1 MAKLPADMTVIEITE
16 PGGPEVLRPARRAV
30 PEPGLG
36 EVLIEVTAAG
46 VNRPDTMQ
54 RQGLYPPPPGASDLP
69 GLEVSGLVVAIGPG
83 AHRYEVGAAVC
94 ALTHGGG
101 YAEYCTAPET
111 QTLPVPA
118 GLSVVDAAGL
128 PETCFTVW
136 TNAFERA
143 RLRAGERLLV
153 QGGSSGIGTTAIQI
167 ASALGVRVFA
177 TAGSPEKCAACER
190 LGAERAINYR
200 DEDFVSV
207 VKELTGGEG
216 VDVVLDIVGGSYLQ
230 RNLAALRPEGRLA
243 QIAVQEASKSQIDL
257 FALMRK
263 RLSIVGSTL
272 RPQSVESKARIAAA
286 LEEQVWPLVESGLVR
301 PVIDSRLPLEEA
313 AAAHARMEDGQHIGK
328 ILLERSVL

>member
-1 MAKLPADMTVIEITE
+1 MANLPTEMTAIEITE
-16 PGGPEVLRPARRAV
+16 PGGPEVLRPARRPL
-30 PEPGLG
+30 PEPALG
-36 EVLIEVTAAG
+36 EVLIEVTGAG

-69 GLEVSGLVVAIGPG
+69 GLEVSGTVVANGPG
-83 AHRYEVGAAVC
+83 ARRYEVGAAVC

-101 YAEYCTAPET
+101 YAEYCVAPET

-118 GLSVVDAAGL
+118 GLAVTDAAGL

-153 QGGSSGIGTTAIQI
+153 HGGSSGIGTTAIQI

-177 TAGSPEKCAACER
+177 TAGTPQKCAACEG

-200 DEDFVSV
+200 DEDFVST
-207 VKELTGGEG
+207 VKALTGGEG

-263 RLSIVGSTL
+263 RVSIVGSTL
-272 RPQSVESKARIAAA
+272 RPQSVDSKARIAAA
-286 LEEQVWPLVESGLVR
+286 LEQQVWPLVESGLVR
-301 PVIDSRLPLEEA
+301 PVVDTRLPLEEA
-313 AAAHARMEDGQHIGK
+313 AAAHARMEAGRHIGK
-328 ILLERSVL
+328 ILLERRAG

>member
-1 MAKLPADMTVIEITE
+1 MAKPPTEMTAIEIAE
-16 PGGPEVLRPARRAV
+16 PGGPEVLRPARRPV

-36 EVLIEVTAAG
+36 EVLIEVAAAG

-54 RQGLYPPPPGASDLP
+54 RQGLYPPPPGASDIP
-69 GLEVSGLVVAIGPG
+69 GLEVSGRVVANGPG
-83 AHRYEVGAAVC
+83 AHRYEVGATVC

-101 YAEYCTAPET
+101 YAEYCVAPET

-153 QGGSSGIGTTAIQI
+153 HGGSSGIGTTAIQI
-167 ASALGVRVFA
+167 ASALGARVFA

-190 LGAERAINYR
+190 LGAERAIDYLS
-200 DEDFVSV
+200 EDFVSV

-216 VDVVLDIVGGSYLQ
+216 VDVVLDMVGGSYVQ

-243 QIAVQEASKSQIDL
+243 QIAFLESSKCQLDL
-257 FALMRK
+257 NSLMRK
-263 RLSIVGSTL
+263 RLTIVGSTL
-272 RPQSVESKARIAAA
+272 RPQSVESKARIAAS

-301 PVIDSRLPLEEA
+301 PVIDTRLPLDQA
-313 AAAHARMEDGQHIGK
+313 AAAHARMEAGQHIGK
-328 ILLERSVL
+328 ILLERNSR

>member
-1 MAKLPADMTVIEITE
+1 MASLPTEMTAIEITE
-16 PGGPEVLRPARRAV
+16 PGGPEVLRPTRRPL
-30 PEPGLG
+30 PEPALG

-69 GLEVSGLVVAIGPG
+69 GLEVSGTVVANGPG
-83 AHRYEVGAAVC
+83 ARRYEVGAAVC

-101 YAEYCTAPET
+101 YAEYCVAPET

-118 GLSVVDAAGL
+118 GLAVTDAAGL

-153 QGGSSGIGTTAIQI
+153 HGGSSGIGTTAIQI

-177 TAGSPEKCAACER
+177 TAGTPEKCAACEG

-200 DEDFVSV
+200 DEDFVSA
-207 VKELTGGEG
+207 VKALTGGEG

-263 RLSIVGSTL
+263 RVSIVGSTL
-272 RPQSVESKARIAAA
+272 RPQSVDNKARIAAA

-301 PVIDSRLPLEEA
+301 PVVDTRLPLEEA
-313 AAAHARMEDGQHIGK
+313 AAAHARMEAGRHIGK
-328 ILLERSVL
+328 ILLERRAG

>member
-1 MAKLPADMTVIEITE
+1 MANLPTEMTAIEITE
-16 PGGPEVLRPARRAV
+16 PGGPEVLRPARRPL

-54 RQGLYPPPPGASDLP
+54 RQGHYPPPPGASDLP
-69 GLEVSGLVVAIGPG
+69 GLEVSGHVVANGPG
-83 AHRYEVGAAVC
+83 ARRYEVGAAVC

-118 GLSVVDAAGL
+118 GLPVTDAAGL

-153 QGGSSGIGTTAIQI
+153 HGGSSGIGTTAIQI

-200 DEDFVSV
+200 DEDFVGA

-243 QIAVQEASKSQIDL
+243 QIAVQEASKSRIDL
-257 FALMRK
+257 FALMLK

-272 RPQSVESKARIAAA
+272 RPQSVDSKARIAAA
-286 LEEQVWPLVESGLVR
+286 LEAQVWPLVESGLVR
-301 PVIDSRLPLEEA
+301 PVIDTRLPLEEA
-313 AAAHARMEDGQHIGK
+313 AAAHARMEAGRHIGK
-328 ILLERSVL
+328 ILLQRRAG

>member
-1 MAKLPADMTVIEITE
+1 MVHLPAEMTAIEITE
-16 PGGPEVLRPARRAV
+16 PGGPEVLRPTRRPL
-30 PEPGLG
+30 PEPALG
-36 EVLIEVTAAG
+36 EVLIEVAAAG

-69 GLEVSGLVVAIGPG
+69 GLEVSGTVVANGPG
-83 AHRYEVGAAVC
+83 ARRYEVGAAVC

-101 YAEYCTAPET
+101 YAEYCVAPET

-118 GLSVVDAAGL
+118 GLSVTDAAGL

-153 QGGSSGIGTTAIQI
+153 HGGSSGIGTTAIQI

-190 LGAERAINYR
+190 LGAERAIDYR
-200 DEDFVSV
+200 SEDFVAV

-243 QIAVQEASKSQIDL
+243 QIAVQEASKSRIDL

-272 RPQSVESKARIAAA
+272 RPQSVDSKARIAAA
-286 LEEQVWPLVESGLVR
+286 LEAQVWPLVESGLVR
-301 PVIDSRLPLEEA
+301 PVIDTRLPLEEA
-313 AAAHARMEDGQHIGK
+313 AAAHARMEAGRHIGK
-328 ILLERSVL
+328 ILLERRAG

>member
-1 MAKLPADMTVIEITE
+1 MADLPTEMTAIEITE
-16 PGGPEVLRPARRAV
+16 PGGPEVLRPARRPL
-30 PEPGLG
+30 PEPAFG

-54 RQGLYPPPPGASDLP
+54 RQGHYPPPPGASDLP
-69 GLEVSGLVVAIGPG
+69 GLEVSGHVVANGPG
-83 AHRYEVGAAVC
+83 ARRYAVGAAVC

-118 GLSVVDAAGL
+118 GLSVTDAAGL

-153 QGGSSGIGTTAIQI
+153 HGGSSGIGTTAIQI

-177 TAGSPEKCAACER
+177 TAGSAEKCAACER

-200 DEDFVSV
+200 DEDFVGA

-243 QIAVQEASKSQIDL
+243 QIAVQEASKSRIDL
-257 FALMRK
+257 FALMLK

-272 RPQSVESKARIAAA
+272 RPQSVDSKARIAAA
-286 LEEQVWPLVESGLVR
+286 LEAQVWPLVESGLVR
-301 PVIDSRLPLEEA
+301 PVIDTRLPLEEA
-313 AAAHARMEDGQHIGK
+313 AAAHARMEAGRHIGK
-328 ILLERSVL
+328 ILLQCGAG